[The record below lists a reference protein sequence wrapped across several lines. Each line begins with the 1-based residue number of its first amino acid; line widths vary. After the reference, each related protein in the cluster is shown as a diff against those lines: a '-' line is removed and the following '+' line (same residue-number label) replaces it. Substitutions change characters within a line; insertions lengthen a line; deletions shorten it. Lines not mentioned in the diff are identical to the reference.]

1 MNWPKRRRAPV
12 QTTAADEAAAAFS
25 QCGSF
30 FVDVFQQQDCIRKVR
45 VIRRSRQRLQNAEVG
60 ADQPAFGGARVDD
73 GAAADIFKTAVHC
86 PQKTFGGIRVDG
98 SAAAEVVFQQ
108 NAGIADVAGAGKN
121 ACLQGGGVAEADQ
134 RFGILSD
141 KVIIEQ
147 RQQILCAETAGSG
160 KNRPDFRIGK
170 NASGLPPAVRACRPC
185 G

>member
-1 MNWPKRRRAPV
+1 M
-12 QTTAADEAAAAFS
+12 
-25 QCGSF
+25 
-30 FVDVFQQQDCIRKVR
+30 
-45 VIRRSRQRLQNAEVG
+45 G

-73 GAAADIFKTAVHC
+73 GAAADIFKTAVHR

-108 NAGIADVAGAGKN
+108 NAGIADVAGVGKN

-170 NASGLPPAVRACRPC
+170 KTHQVFRLLFGRAGHVVEPVVDVRAENNPVPAAFQPAQSVADVFRRIERRRR
-185 G
+185 GNNADF